1 MNYNL
6 YVLGRFCR
14 NRMMN
19 AMIIVPLLFA
29 ALFAYQAGNTF
40 ELAAG
45 TSRIVNPVSRSAFAI
60 QNKQNTKQTH
70 LWPIKQRSIV
80 FVRSLTQ
87 LYMLPSLL
95 MREFH
100 TAVPQRMR
108 ELFMAPIKFTS
119 HFVG

>member
-1 MNYNL
+1 VNYNL

-19 AMIIVPLLFA
+19 AMIIVPLLIS

-45 TSRIVNPVSRSAFAI
+45 TSRICNAARPACVI
-60 QNKQNTKQTH
+60 QNKQNAKQTH
-70 LWPIKQRSIV
+70 LWTFKVRSIV
-80 FVRSLTQ
+80 FVHSLVQ
-87 LYMLPSLL
+87 QYKLPSLL
-95 MREFH
+95 SREFH
-100 TAVPQRMR
+100 TAVPQRLRAILMT
-108 ELFMAPIKFTS
+108 PIKFTS